1 MFPLDPGYRTYFAFI
16 FFALAIF
23 LNLWSHCIRESEYR
37 ATSEILR
44 TVIKFMNIQHILE
57 KAKRSAVFTRL
68 KVLNVLKLQH
78 QAIVICMIN
87 DKPWQDPPQSKS
99 LSWPRKSPMPH
110 KTKGTIINRD
120 IFQPYSPKRP
130 TVSWLR
136 KKKIYKIK
144 SVRWMLKIVFTRWD
158 QCV

>member
-1 MFPLDPGYRTYFAFI
+1 MEFSPYILLLI
-16 FFALAIF
+16 ILIEKFFQI
-23 LNLWSHCIRESEYR
+23 CRESEYR

-87 DKPWQDPPQSKS
+87 DKP
-99 LSWPRKSPMPH
+99 
-110 KTKGTIINRD
+110 
-120 IFQPYSPKRP
+120 
-130 TVSWLR
+130 
-136 KKKIYKIK
+136 
-144 SVRWMLKIVFTRWD
+144 
-158 QCV
+158 